1 MNINVTITRSNKWV
15 KAQRLATGDNVPNE
29 VVVSVDPAGLSVD
42 VRKRLI
48 DWMGSY
54 GDIKKLPFDN
64 TFNPNQ
70 YANYGT
76 IPFVVNEMIPS
87 REQIDAAIATA
98 FSELDQKR
106 AEYLAA
112 KQEREEQQ
120 AAEKAEKAEKAQ
132 RLTEARTLLAD
143 EIGKLT
149 AERDKLSQQRDELS
163 AFLVAIP
170 LDALRGTV
178 KRLVSGESEIAERIN
193 LIEDASSEWIF
204 SNRDDE

>member
-1 MNINVTITRSNKWV
+1 MNINVTITRSNEWV